1 MNFQRNYDIL
11 VVNMRKVVWFLTVA
25 GTWRAVGGY
34 AGENIS

>member
-25 GTWRAVGGY
+25 GTSGG
-34 AGENIS
+34 GRRENIS